1 MQYRLKKFILY
12 QQWRNVDPDPLPV
25 TSICSGR
32 EFIMFPDLPTRY
44 SLRSGSYLQLHL
56 SDGRTHTAGQP
67 SSMKEDQFW
76 HLSKMSRNWLARNC
90 AAKHKV
96 VLVYPV
102 VEVNLAHCPCWNSLV
117 YLEVDAA
124 TAKNSEDLDN
134 FARFAFACSIPSVA
148 TRSRNIDWLYNL
160 YSYTQ

>member
-44 SLRSGSYLQLHL
+44 SLQSGSYLQLHL
-56 SDGRTHTAGQP
+56 ADGRTHRAGQP

-76 HLSKMSRNWLARNC
+76 HLSKMSRDWSARNC

-102 VEVNLAHCPCWNSLV
+102 VSIASSHGSKSSTLCMLEQFSICWSWCSYCKKFRGFRQFCEVCFCMFNSFSFN
-117 YLEVDAA
+117 E
-124 TAKNSEDLDN
+124 
-134 FARFAFACSIPSVA
+134 
-148 TRSRNIDWLYNL
+148 
-160 YSYTQ
+160 